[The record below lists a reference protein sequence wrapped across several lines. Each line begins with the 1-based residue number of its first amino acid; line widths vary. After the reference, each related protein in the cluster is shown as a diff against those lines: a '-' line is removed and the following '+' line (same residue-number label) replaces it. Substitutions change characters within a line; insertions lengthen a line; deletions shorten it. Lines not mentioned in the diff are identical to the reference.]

1 MRAAAG
7 TALYAVLRLACE
19 LREHGR
25 SGSIVTLLC
34 DGGGRYADTYGE
46 PGWVAG
52 HGWDLRPY
60 TAVLERAW
68 RTGEWTG

>member
-1 MRAAAG
+1 MDSATKFISTRYG
-7 TALYAVLRLACE
+7 CGIYTASSVVNTAIDWVATHRRHHA
-19 LREHGR
+19 
-25 SGSIVTLLC
+25 
-34 DGGGRYADTYGE
+34 YADTYGD

-68 RTGEWTG
+68 RTGEWSG